1 MRALIEIK
9 GLQLADWPT
18 NSPDSNMI
26 EHVRPRLKSEIRRV
40 LESERKGD
48 LLEAIGQLLH
58 SCTSYHDDTERAYL
72 QACSKALLSVI
83 PAIGRGTKCMKN
95 RYKIC

>member
-26 EHVRPRLKSEIRRV
+26 EHVWPRLKSEIRRV

-48 LLEAIGQLLH
+48 LLEAMIKHGILVFQMENWKN
-58 SCTSYHDDTERAYL
+58 CVP
-72 QACSKALLSVI
+72 ACK
-83 PAIGRGTKCMKN
+83 MN
-95 RYKIC
+95 R